1 MSIDKIEDDFE
12 GLSGADLLAEH
23 DAGGECWS
31 VERGDGEISVWVTD
45 EIAHGASRLV
55 DDLAIALEE
64 AALGG
69 VASARRD
76 DRELITVAEEP
87 GETIDVD
94 ELGGFVDA
102 WLRDHLT
109 RHGRLR
115 FED

>member
-1 MSIDKIEDDFE
+1 MSIDEIEEFE
-12 GLSGADLLAEH
+12 GVSGADLLAEH

-31 VERGDGEISVWVTD
+31 IERGDGEVSVWFTD

-55 DDLAIALEE
+55 DDLATALEE
-64 AALGG
+64 ASLAG

-76 DRELITVAEEP
+76 DRELITVTEEP
-87 GETIDVD
+87 GESIDVD
-94 ELGGFVDA
+94 ELDVFVDV
-102 WLRDHLT
+102 WMRDALG

>member
-1 MSIDKIEDDFE
+1 MSIEEIEDDFE

-31 VERGDGEISVWVTD
+31 VEPGDGEASVWFTD
-45 EIAHGASRLV
+45 EIAHGASRLI
-55 DDLAIALEE
+55 DDLATTLEE
-64 AALGG
+64 AGLSGL
-69 VASARRD
+69 ASARRE
-76 DRELITVAEEP
+76 DRELITVTADP

-102 WLRDHLT
+102 WLRDNLSG
-109 RHGRLR
+109 HGPLR